1 MSKCLRLEFCINVA
15 FIAVMWKHFK
25 HFRCHRIHLFF
36 FYLLLLSQTLR
47 LFSKMSL
54 FGSHESLRWP
64 ITVYL
69 RPSSSVNNFR
79 ILTSWK
85 LQGQLLLL
93 FGTLL
98 PLKPHRQA
106 RYAKRINFKNNSSIL
121 QNMWKKLNA
130 GYDVHANCLLPK
142 MSNLWPLCNGFRS

>member
-1 MSKCLRLEFCINVA
+1 MWHSLQLCENILSIFVVTGYIYFSFISYCCHKHWGYFQKCPFL
-15 FIAVMWKHFK
+15 
-25 HFRCHRIHLFF
+25 
-36 FYLLLLSQTLR
+36 
-47 LFSKMSL
+47 
-54 FGSHESLRWP
+54 GSHESLRWP

-79 ILTSWK
+79 KLTSWK

-98 PLKPHRQA
+98 SLKPHRQA
-106 RYAKRINFKNNSSIL
+106 RYAKRTNFKNKSSIL
-121 QNMWKKLNA
+121 LNMWKKLNA
-130 GYDVHANCLLPK
+130 SYDVHADCLLPK